1 MDESTKD
8 LLIKIGIFF
17 ENMDELNG
25 MMIPRELLIN
35 NTKYDTLKEKIME
48 LKKIYS
54 SSCLTGLQNDADIK
68 QRWPLLNIVR
78 QILNVHHYEM
88 EPIRKSD
95 GYTLEGIKKFKRYFL
110 IKKRITQQISHE
122 IK

>member
-54 SSCLTGLQNDADIK
+54 SSC
-68 QRWPLLNIVR
+68 
-78 QILNVHHYEM
+78 
-88 EPIRKSD
+88 
-95 GYTLEGIKKFKRYFL
+95 
-110 IKKRITQQISHE
+110 
-122 IK
+122 

>member
-1 MDESTKD
+1 
-8 LLIKIGIFF
+8 
-17 ENMDELNG
+17 MDELDG
-25 MMIPRELLIN
+25 MMVPRELLIN
-35 NTKYDTLKEKIME
+35 STKYDTLKEKIME

-54 SSCLTGLQNDADIK
+54 SSCLTGLQNDADTK

-95 GYTLEGIKKFKRYFL
+95 GYTLEGVKKFRRYFF
-110 IKKRITQQISHE
+110 IKKRINQQINDE